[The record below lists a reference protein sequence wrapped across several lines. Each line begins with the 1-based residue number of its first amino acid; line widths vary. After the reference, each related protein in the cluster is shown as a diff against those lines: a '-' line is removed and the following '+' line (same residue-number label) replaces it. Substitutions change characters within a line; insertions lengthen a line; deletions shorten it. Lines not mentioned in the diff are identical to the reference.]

1 MSNYMLARLRSAL
14 VMRRTFA
21 AAIALTSTLVI
32 AACSSSGSGSGGG
45 ATSSSSA
52 SGSSSSGVAA
62 AKAYVQP
69 FLTAPTS
76 IGISTPLKTKP
87 PAGKL
92 IVGLDLGNVGN
103 GKVLAGYWAQ
113 AAADAGWKYKDL
125 VTSTT
130 PSAIQAAFN
139 SAVQLNPAGIVI
151 TGIPKAALGPGLALA
166 TQKGIWV
173 NTSGTTDQPSG
184 ALYNTSIASTSGT
197 VQYGKEVAAY
207 VVAQSDGKA
216 VIQDFSLPEF
226 PIVHVFDTAFE
237 AAVKQWCPS
246 CKVTEH
252 PQLSTDIGT
261 KTPQAVV
268 SAVTRDPST
277 NWLIFD
283 IGDLATGVNA
293 ALSAAGLHG
302 LHIGGNAADLP
313 QIQALKDKTQ
323 DVWIGYTLPI
333 AAYRQVDSLI
343 RKFEGTPILNAN
355 LPSQLIT
362 QDSVGSIAADST
374 GHYVGVADFRDQFK
388 KLWLLTA
395 SAGG

>member
-1 MSNYMLARLRSAL
+1 MSQYMLARLKRP
-14 VMRRTFA
+14 VMRKTFA
-21 AAIALTSTLVI
+21 AAIALTSMLVV
-32 AACSSSGSGSGGG
+32 AACSSGSSGGG

>member
-1 MSNYMLARLRSAL
+1 MSQYMLARLKRP
-14 VMRRTFA
+14 VMRKTFA
-21 AAIALTSTLVI
+21 AAIALTSMLVV
-32 AACSSSGSGSGGG
+32 AACSSGSSGGG

-252 PQLSTDIGT
+252 PQLSTDLGT

-283 IGDLATGVNA
+283 IGDLATGVQS
-293 ALSAAGLHG
+293 ALAAAGLHG
-302 LHIGGNAADLP
+302 LHIGGNAADLL
-313 QIQALKDKTQ
+313 QLQALRDKNQ
-323 DVWIGYTLPI
+323 DVWNGYPLPLV
-333 AAYRQVDSLI
+333 AYRQIDSLI
-343 RKFEGTPILNAN
+343 RKFEGMPILTAN

-362 QDSVGSIAADST
+362 QDNVGSVAVNS
-374 GHYVGVADFRDQFK
+374 GGFYVGVADFRNQFN
-388 KLWLLTA
+388 KLWLVA
-395 SAGG
+395 PSAGG

>member
-1 MSNYMLARLRSAL
+1 MSQYMLARLKRP
-14 VMRRTFA
+14 VMRKTFA
-21 AAIALTSTLVI
+21 AAIALTSMLVV
-32 AACSSSGSGSGGG
+32 AACSSGSSGGG

-92 IVGLDLGNVGN
+92 IVGLELGNVGN

-113 AAADAGWKYKDL
+113 AAADAGWKYKDV

-130 PSAIQAAFN
+130 PSALQAAFN
-139 SAVQLNPAGIVI
+139 SAIQLNPAGIVI
-151 TGIPKAALGPGLALA
+151 TGIPKAALGTGLALA
-166 TQKGIWV
+166 AQKGIWV

-184 ALYNTSIASTSGT
+184 ALYDTSIASTSGT

-277 NWLIFD
+277 NWLVFD

-313 QIQALKDKTQ
+313 QLQALKDKTQ
-323 DVWIGYTLPI
+323 DVWNGYPLPLV
-333 AAYRQVDSLI
+333 AYRQIDSLI
-343 RKFEGTPILNAN
+343 RKFEGMPILTAN

-362 QDSVGSIAADST
+362 QDNVGSVAVNS
-374 GHYVGVADFRDQFK
+374 GGFYVGVADFRDQFK
-388 KLWLLTA
+388 KLWLVA
-395 SAGG
+395 PSAGG